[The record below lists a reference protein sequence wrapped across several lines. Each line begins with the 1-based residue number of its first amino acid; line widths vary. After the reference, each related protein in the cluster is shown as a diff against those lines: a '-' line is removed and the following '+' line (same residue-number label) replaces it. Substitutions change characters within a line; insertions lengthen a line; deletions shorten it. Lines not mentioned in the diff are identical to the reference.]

1 MKISARRA
9 FFVCLLYLIV
19 IVLFLVSCKTVQTVR
34 CKATSFKPVVVIGVN
49 GSMTTIMVPFCDT
62 LQVIPKIPDTL
73 RVQ

>member
-1 MKISARRA
+1 MRKVI
-9 FFVCLLYLIV
+9 FLLLAAAAI
-19 IVLFLVSCKTVQTVR
+19 FPACKTVQTVR
-34 CKATSFKPVVVIGVN
+34 CKATSFKPVVVIDLN